1 MAEEKM
7 TVEEVVAKL
16 DEKIESK
23 GYATKE
29 DISGFQ
35 AEIKELKEENDITEV
50 KSTIDTLEQKIEGL
64 KEDNKSRKSE
74 GHKTLKG
81 AILASLE
88 DNSEA
93 IEQLKDDAVK
103 GKASP
108 LQITLKAPVTIQNA
122 NTIGSAEPQYQLTE
136 DTGIVS
142 TIRKREM
149 RYLANVSVGSIST
162 NRALWTEET
171 DEQGNPTFIGEGD
184 TKSQG
189 SVLYVN
195 KTQDVKKVAVW
206 AKMTLEMLDDLPQF
220 VSFIT
225 RNLERRLDI
234 VVEDGLFNGNGV
246 GDNLT
251 GIDQYASPFTGGG
264 LANQLSAPNNLDVIE
279 AISLQVK
286 EANGMPEALFV
297 HPSTMAEI
305 RLIKDTTGRPI
316 WKDYVTASG
325 EFIYSGMRIIETL
338 AVTEGDFVGGET
350 SVVNVLNRSG
360 LQMQIGLDGNDLTNN
375 KQTLVLE
382 KRLVQFVSAND
393 TNVIIK
399 GDFATAR
406 TAITA
411 T

>member
-1 MAEEKM
+1 MAENQL

-16 DEKIESK
+16 DAKIESK

-29 DISGFQ
+29 DIAGFQ
-35 AEIKELKEENDITEV
+35 NEIKELKENNDVSEM
-50 KSTIDTLEQKIEGL
+50 KSVIDSLEQKIEGL
-64 KEDNKSRKSE
+64 KEEKTEKVE
-74 GHKTLKG
+74 GHKTLHG
-81 AILASLE
+81 AILAELKNNE
-88 DNSEA
+88 EA
-93 IEQLKDDAVK
+93 LKQLKADAAQ

-108 LQITLKAPVTIQNA
+108 LSMTIKTPVTISNA
-122 NTIGSAEPQYQLTE
+122 NTIGSAEPMYQLTQ
-136 DTGIVS
+136 DTGIIS
-142 TIRKREM
+142 TIRKREL

-195 KTQDVKKVAVW
+195 QTQDVKKIAVW

-220 VSFIT
+220 VSFII

-234 VVEDGLFNGNGV
+234 VLETALFNGNGL

-251 GIDQYASPFTGGG
+251 GINEYATAFTGGA
-264 LANQLSAPNNLDVIE
+264 LAGALTAPNELDVIE
-279 AISLQVK
+279 AIALQVK
-286 EANGMPEALFV
+286 EANGIPEALFV
-297 HPSTMAEI
+297 NPSTMSRI
-305 RLIKDTTGRPI
+305 RLVKDSTGRPI
-316 WKDYVTASG
+316 WKDYVTPSG
-325 EFIYSGMRIIETL
+325 ELNYSGMRIIETL
-338 AVTEGDFVGGET
+338 AVAAGDFVGGET

-360 LQMQIGLDGNDLTNN
+360 LQMQIGLDGNDLTQN

-382 KRLVQFVSAND
+382 KRMVQFVSAND
-393 TNVIIK
+393 TNVLIK
-399 GDFATAR
+399 GDFVSAIV
-406 TAITA
+406 AITA

>member
-1 MAEEKM
+1 MAEEL
-7 TVEEVVAKL
+7 TVEQVVAKL

-29 DISGFQ
+29 DIASFQ
-35 AEIKELKEENDITEV
+35 NEIKELKENNDVTEM
-50 KSTIDTLEQKIEGL
+50 KSVIDSLEQKIEGL
-64 KEDNKSRKSE
+64 KEEKTEKVE
-74 GHKTLKG
+74 GHKTLHG
-81 AILASLE
+81 AILAELKNNE
-88 DNSEA
+88 EA
-93 IEQLKDDAVK
+93 LTQLKADAAQ

-108 LQITLKAPVTIQNA
+108 LSMTIKAPVTISNA
-122 NTIGSAEPQYQLTE
+122 NTIGSAEPMYQLTQ

-142 TIRKREM
+142 TIRKREL

-184 TKSQG
+184 TKAQG

-195 KTQDVKKVAVW
+195 KTQDVKKIAVW

-220 VSFIT
+220 VSFII

-234 VVEDGLFNGNGV
+234 VLENDLFNGNGL

-251 GIDQYASPFTGGG
+251 GINEYASAFTGGG
-264 LANQLSAPNNLDVIE
+264 LAGELTTPNELDVIE
-279 AISLQVK
+279 AIALQVK
-286 EANGMPEALFV
+286 EANGIPESLFV
-297 HPSTMAEI
+297 HPSTMAKI
-305 RLIKDTTGRPI
+305 RLVKDSTGRPI
-316 WKDYVTASG
+316 WKDYVTPSG
-325 EFIYSGMRIIETL
+325 ELNYSGMRIIETL

-360 LQMQIGLDGNDLTNN
+360 LQMQIGLDGNDLTQN

-382 KRLVQFVSAND
+382 KRMVQFVSAND
-393 TNVIIK
+393 TNVLIK
-399 GDFATAR
+399 GDFATA
-406 TAITA
+406 ITA
-411 T
+411 LTA